1 MKNKKKVL
9 FIATVASHI
18 KSFHIPY
25 LKMLKEN
32 GYKTYVAA
40 NWNLSEY
47 DKLDFCDAF
56 IQIPIKRKPYS
67 FDNIKAIKK
76 LKHVIDNENF
86 EIIHCHTPMGG
97 VVTRIATKK
106 SRKKY
111 GTKVIYTAH
120 GFHFYKGAPR
130 KNWLI
135 FYPIEKYLSKY
146 TDTLI
151 TINKEDYE
159 LARTHFNKRCKDIQ
173 YAPGVGIDTS
183 KFNIA
188 LSNKEKIKIKNS
200 IGLKENDF
208 VLACVARMD
217 KNKNQIFLIECMKE
231 IIKKNNTIHL
241 LLIGPDELNGYYQ
254 SQAKYYNIEKNIHF
268 LGRRDDIPRVLQI
281 VNIVVSASKR
291 EGLPVNVMEA
301 LASNIP
307 VVALNCRGMQ
317 DLITNGENG
326 YIVSSKEEFID
337 KILEIKRKNT
347 LKKVELDQKFT
358 ISSVEK
364 QMKEIYKL

>member
-120 GFHFYKGAPR
+120 GFHFYKGAPL
-130 KNWLI
+130 KNWVL
-135 FYPIEKYLSKY
+135 FYPVEKWLSKY

-151 TINKEDYE
+151 TINMEDYE
-159 LARTHFNKRCKDIQ
+159 LAKKKFKKCKDIE
-173 YAPGVGIDTS
+173 YVPGVGIDKN
-183 KFNIA
+183 KFNFMIT
-188 LSNKEKIKIKNS
+188 NKEKAKLRKELGIKEEDFVCISIGELNRNKNHLMAINAIKKINNKKIKLIIAGKGNLLDEYTKYIEDNNLS
-200 IGLKENDF
+200 NRVKLLGYRNDIYKLLKISN
-208 VLACVARMD
+208 C
-217 KNKNQIFLIECMKE
+217 
-231 IIKKNNTIHL
+231 L
-241 LLIGPDELNGYYQ
+241 LSCSL
-254 SQAKYYNIEKNIHF
+254 
-268 LGRRDDIPRVLQI
+268 
-281 VNIVVSASKR
+281 R

-301 LASNIP
+301 LMCGLP
-307 VVALNCRGMQ
+307 CVVTNCRGNR
-317 DLITNGENG
+317 DLINDGENG
-326 YIVSSKEEFID
+326 YVVDINAVNEMVD
-337 KILEIKRKNT
+337 KILKIYNT
-347 LKKVELDQKFT
+347 NIDNIFLNDIYNLENIVN
-358 ISSVEK
+358 
-364 QMKEIYKL
+364 QMMNVYKL